1 MSLNART
8 SSRPGFTLVEVLVA
22 LACMAIGF
30 VALWSVHYSS
40 LKVDIRADLET
51 GAMAA
56 AHSQL
61 DFLRTLTFT
70 NALLGDGNHT
80 ANANDPPLPGVF
92 TRFYTVGTDPTF
104 TWKKTVTVTVTWSE
118 KVGGFGGNST
128 MVQRNVRMSTFIVD
142 LG

>member
-1 MSLNART
+1 M
-8 SSRPGFTLVEVLVA
+8 SSRVTTFSRQGFTLVEVLVA

-40 LKVDIRADLET
+40 LKADIRSDLET

-70 NALLGDGNHT
+70 NARLTDGNHT
-80 ANANDPPLPGVF
+80 ANDGDPPLTGTF
-92 TRFYTVGTDPTF
+92 SRSHTVVTDPNLA
-104 TWKKTVTVTVTWSE
+104 WKKTVTVTVTWSE

-128 MVQRNVRMSTFIVD
+128 VVQRNVRMSTFIVD